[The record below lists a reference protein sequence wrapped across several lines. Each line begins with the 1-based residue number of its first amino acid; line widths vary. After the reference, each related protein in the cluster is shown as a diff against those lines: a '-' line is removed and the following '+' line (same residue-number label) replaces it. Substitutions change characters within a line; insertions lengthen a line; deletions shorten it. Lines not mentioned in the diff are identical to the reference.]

1 LRNFLFFKKA
11 ENVFKPKLVFLLS
24 PKTCIQLFF
33 LLLPTLIQ
41 QILLFRCCQKYIGEC
56 VYYERLNQCFS
67 YKKEP
72 GKGGRSNRGSPRT
85 LLEVPPGS
93 TSNAKQSKAKQS
105 KAKQSQVKL
114 SKAKLSKIKQS

>member
-1 LRNFLFFKKA
+1 MSLKIPLKIPTRQTFHLKMLIFANENVSKNVTCYLTNIFCETFFSLKRLK
-11 ENVFKPKLVFLLS
+11 NVFKPKLVFLLS

-72 GKGGRSNRGSPRT
+72 GRGGGGIKKG
-85 LLEVPPGS
+85 LL
-93 TSNAKQSKAKQS
+93 
-105 KAKQSQVKL
+105 L
-114 SKAKLSKIKQS
+114 